1 MEERRSMDRYFGFHF
16 LFSPFFC
23 VLGFCV
29 SVIGGEKKG
38 RERGPIRN
46 VESWRQRLLI
56 QWSTYY
62 LKKTLIKSLFA
73 FVYRLR
79 YKELT

>member
-46 VESWRQRLLI
+46 VES
-56 QWSTYY
+56 
-62 LKKTLIKSLFA
+62 
-73 FVYRLR
+73 
-79 YKELT
+79 